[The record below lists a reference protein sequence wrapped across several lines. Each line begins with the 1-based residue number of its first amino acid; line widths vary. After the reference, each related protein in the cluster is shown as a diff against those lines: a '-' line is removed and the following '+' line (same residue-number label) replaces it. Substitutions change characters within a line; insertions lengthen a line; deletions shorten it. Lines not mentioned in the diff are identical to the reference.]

1 MAIKITNTSIYIDH
15 LSVMLPANKIQTLE
29 GEKNNNKKLKR
40 TSVDLKAWFHYQS
53 HLHYFNAF

>member
-29 GEKNNNKKLKR
+29 GGEKNKQKKNKTLKELLW
-40 TSVDLKAWFHYQS
+40 T
-53 HLHYFNAF
+53 

>member
-29 GEKNNNKKLKR
+29 GEKNKKKKKNLKELLW
-40 TSVDLKAWFHYQS
+40 T
-53 HLHYFNAF
+53 

>member
-29 GEKNNNKKLKR
+29 GERKKQTKKKKNLELLW
-40 TSVDLKAWFHYQS
+40 T
-53 HLHYFNAF
+53 

>member
-29 GEKNNNKKLKR
+29 GEKNNKKTKK
-40 TSVDLKAWFHYQS
+40 TKKKT
-53 HLHYFNAF
+53 

>member
-29 GEKNNNKKLKR
+29 KKNKKNLKR

>member
-29 GEKNNNKKLKR
+29 EKKQ
-40 TSVDLKAWFHYQS
+40 THTP
-53 HLHYFNAF
+53 

>member
-29 GEKNNNKKLKR
+29 GGEKQKQKNKTLKELLW
-40 TSVDLKAWFHYQS
+40 T
-53 HLHYFNAF
+53 

>member
-29 GEKNNNKKLKR
+29 GEKNKKNKTKKSFCGPKSLI
-40 TSVDLKAWFHYQS
+40 SLSESPA
-53 HLHYFNAF
+53 LL

>member
-29 GEKNNNKKLKR
+29 GGKKKLK
-40 TSVDLKAWFHYQS
+40 K
-53 HLHYFNAF
+53 N